1 LKRFIIILSIGCAVL
16 LAGCSSTPE
25 KAAEKHFKETMKNH
39 SGITT
44 NNLKVSKVSENGD
57 EAVVKIEA
65 DLKYDEEITLI
76 KEKMSW
82 KIKE

>member
-1 LKRFIIILSIGCAVL
+1 MKRFILILSIGCAVL

-25 KAAEKHFKETMKNH
+25 KAAENHFKETMKNH

-44 NNLKVSKVSENGD
+44 NNLKVTKVSENGD
-57 EAVVKIEA
+57 EAVIKLEA
-65 DLKYDEEITLI
+65 DIKYDDEITLV
-76 KEKMSW
+76 KENRKW